1 MNHDVAEVNGP
12 DPLMLPGSFLYEK
25 EPGYK
30 AKGYSFLSFF
40 TSFLPILTTGDALLT
55 VATGSISDVQAER
68 EGLVAT
74 CVYAVLNVVDIK
86 VNSEVSIHVCCR
98 TSDIVIGHSY
108 SVM

>member
-1 MNHDVAEVNGP
+1 M
-12 DPLMLPGSFLYEK
+12 S
-25 EPGYK
+25 
-30 AKGYSFLSFF
+30 LSFF
-40 TSFLPILTTGDALLT
+40 TSFLPILTAGDALLT

-86 VNSEVSIHVCCR
+86 VNIEVSIHVCCPNS
-98 TSDIVIGHSY
+98 TSDVVIGHAY